1 MTRVANYME
10 IENFEGYIS
19 LKSLKIAHGRTF

>member
-10 IENFEGYIS
+10 IKSFEGYIF
-19 LKSLKIAHGRTF
+19 LKSLKMAHGRTF